1 MRRVDV
7 AIEAAKVAGAVIQS
21 RNGAELN
28 IQEKDSSRT
37 SIVTAADL
45 RSQQEVIRTIR
56 RAFPH
61 DLIVGEEGRETAKAL
76 RHRGGMSIRSMER
89 PTTLTGCHSTAYR
102 SPIAMQT
109 VSRPG

>member
-61 DLIVGEEGRETAKAL
+61 DLIVGEEATTAKGL

>member
-45 RSQQEVIRTIR
+45 RSQQEVIHTIR
-56 RAFPH
+56 WAFFGWNNIPTEH
-61 DLIVGEEGRETAKAL
+61 PSAL
-76 RHRGGMSIRSMER
+76 RYRSQSSRAWPIEIG
-89 PTTLTGCHSTAYR
+89 TLIEDAQLTGSDHWFHEYAISN
-102 SPIAMQT
+102 
-109 VSRPG
+109 GLD